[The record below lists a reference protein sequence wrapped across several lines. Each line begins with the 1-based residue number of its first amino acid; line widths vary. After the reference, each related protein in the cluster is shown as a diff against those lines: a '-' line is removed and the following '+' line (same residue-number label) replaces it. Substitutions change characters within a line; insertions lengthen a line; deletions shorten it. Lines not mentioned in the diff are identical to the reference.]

1 MSPPT
6 LRTIGV
12 LALIGALVLSTGAVA
27 IASAGE
33 TGQSEDAV
41 KQIGHQQIDVSDVAI
56 NVDDTHIDGP
66 GLPDATLDG
75 DTYLI
80 EESTTTIKGLTVTY
94 NGQTYEIC
102 CITVTV
108 DNVGLTFDNVT
119 IGDG

>member
-102 CITVTV
+102 RITVTV